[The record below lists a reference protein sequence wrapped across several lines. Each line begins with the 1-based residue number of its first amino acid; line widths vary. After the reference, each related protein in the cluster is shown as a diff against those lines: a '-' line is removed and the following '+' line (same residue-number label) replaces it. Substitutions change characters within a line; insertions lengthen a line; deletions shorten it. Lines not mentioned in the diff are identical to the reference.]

1 MLVPIHGSQAPKP
14 DFSGS
19 TLVIPCHSAGMS
31 PFIGLDLYILNEGMQ
46 KVGYYKSDY
55 IAPGV
60 SNDGLSLNQDEGH
73 LTLPAEVFVSGP
85 TSGNKLTFL
94 VLRSG
99 VLSGQ
104 MRKFGDELVNFIKSN
119 GFSNVVV
126 LSSTMSPVQRER
138 NTNRL

>member
-1 MLVPIHGSQAPKP
+1 MFVPVFGTTTAKP

-31 PFIGLDLYILNEGMQ
+31 PFIGLDLYILNESMQ
-46 KVGYYKSDY
+46 KIGFYHSDY

-60 SNDGLSLNQDEGH
+60 SNDGLSVEADQGV
-73 LTLPAEVFVSGP
+73 LTLPAEIFVSAPGAP
-85 TSGNKLTFL
+85 NKMTFM

-99 VLSGQ
+99 ILSGQ
-104 MRKFGDELVNFIKSN
+104 MRKFGDELVGFIKAN

-126 LSSTMSPVQRER
+126 LTSTMSPV
-138 NTNRL
+138 